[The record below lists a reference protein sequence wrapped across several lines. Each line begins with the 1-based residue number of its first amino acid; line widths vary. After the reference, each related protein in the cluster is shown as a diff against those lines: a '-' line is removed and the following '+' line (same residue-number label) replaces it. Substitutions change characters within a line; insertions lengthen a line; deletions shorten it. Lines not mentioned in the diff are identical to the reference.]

1 MIICALIVTY
11 NRLDKL
17 KKCLENYD
25 KQKRKPNKIIVVD
38 NNSNLERKNFLT
50 KSCW

>member
-17 KKCLENYD
+17 KICLESYD
-25 KQKRKPNKIIVVD
+25 KQKRKPDKIIVVD
-38 NNSNLERKNFLT
+38 NNSNIETKYFL
-50 KSCW
+50 K